1 MTRHDKSV
9 QSDERNGEKLS
20 EKNRTHTK
28 LFKHH
33 NESSIIENRV
43 SLDDQI
49 NTHAIVYKSKIV
61 EVSMVSYHM
70 STTLSAL
77 VVFEDET
84 Q

>member
-1 MTRHDKSV
+1 MTRQDKSV
-9 QSDERNGEKLS
+9 QSDEKNGEKNS

-28 LFKHH
+28 LFKYHDT
-33 NESSIIENRV
+33 SRIIENRV

-49 NTHAIVYKSKIV
+49 NTHAIIYKSKIIQ
-61 EVSMVSYHM
+61 VSMVSYHM

-77 VVFEDET
+77 VVFEDEA